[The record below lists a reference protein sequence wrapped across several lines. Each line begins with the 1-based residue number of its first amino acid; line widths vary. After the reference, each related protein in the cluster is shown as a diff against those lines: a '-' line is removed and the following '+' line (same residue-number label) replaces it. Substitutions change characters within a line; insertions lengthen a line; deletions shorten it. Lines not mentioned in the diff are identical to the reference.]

1 MGFFIRQYM
10 VYLTKLSYVYIKIIM
25 YIYNTPRLH
34 FASPNKSRS
43 KHMAMDENLGT
54 NGATQLVLFL
64 RFPSQNGSF

>member
-1 MGFFIRQYM
+1 MGYNKT
-10 VYLTKLSYVYIKIIM
+10 VYGILNKMIM
-25 YIYNTPRLH
+25 YIYILYPKTT
-34 FASPNKSRS
+34 FFSPNKSRS